1 MTELYWQRYADQISL
16 QPLRRQ
22 DKFWQGVKENL
33 DRAFYNPK
41 HHLELYSMCKSGNPY
56 IR

>member
-33 DRAFYNPK
+33 DKAFYNPK